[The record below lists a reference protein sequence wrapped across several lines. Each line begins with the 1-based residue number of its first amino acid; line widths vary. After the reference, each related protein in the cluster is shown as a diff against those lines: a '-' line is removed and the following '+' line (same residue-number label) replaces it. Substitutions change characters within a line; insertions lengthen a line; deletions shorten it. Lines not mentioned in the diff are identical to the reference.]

1 MQKIKRYFFVVAP
14 GGEQNRDTCK
24 GKYDDVC
31 EQRLKLEHS
40 YKDKKKTKS
49 IPGDGGSPLV
59 CHIRDGQYA
68 QVGIVSWGI
77 GCGAIETP
85 AVYTNVP
92 LFRNWI
98 DQQMDLMH
106 YSQSAYYL

>member
-40 YKDKKKTKS
+40 HKDKKK
-49 IPGDGGSPLV
+49 PNLF
-59 CHIRDGQYA
+59 
-68 QVGIVSWGI
+68 QVTVAVRLFVIYVMANMLRLELCLGVSV
-77 GCGAIETP
+77 
-85 AVYTNVP
+85 AVP
-92 LFRNWI
+92 SKRRPFI
-98 DQQMDLMH
+98 QMYH
-106 YSQSAYYL
+106 YSEIGSINKWI